1 MIQLKLSN
9 EALDVIDSELAVTM
23 AYEDIR
29 PLKGQIGLV
38 DWRLNGKVS
47 RLILNR
53 RFKGAKGDAL
63 LMPAG
68 GRLGAK
74 ELLVL
79 GMGFKRE
86 ITEAEIP
93 EMLNI
98 VLDRILKKKC
108 ASFAMSLSD
117 ITPGMFEWRN
127 TVRRFVSMLSG
138 RPESYKITL
147 TEPDEFIQDAK
158 RRHMDF
164 SYDVTVQY

>member
-79 GMGFKRE
+79 GMGFKRA

-98 VLDRILKKKC
+98 VLDRILKKKEDFQKF
-108 ASFAMSLSD
+108 SGSQVQLHLYTPFKKEDGSLQKNFTGILRGLKD
-117 ITPGMFEWRN
+117 DKVLLEVDQNRLEILWENITM
-127 TVRRFVSMLSG
+127 
-138 RPESYKITL
+138 
-147 TEPDEFIQDAK
+147 
-158 RRHMDF
+158 H
-164 SYDVTVQY
+164 